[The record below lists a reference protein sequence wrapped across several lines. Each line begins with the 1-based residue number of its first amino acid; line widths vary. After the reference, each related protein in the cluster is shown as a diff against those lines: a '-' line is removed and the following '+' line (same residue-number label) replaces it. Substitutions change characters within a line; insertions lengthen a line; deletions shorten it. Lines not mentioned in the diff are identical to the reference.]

1 MAGGMSFHGALI
13 GLILYDNFANKTK
26 QNIVELANLLAF
38 CAPIGIFLGRIA
50 NFVNA
55 ELIGRATN
63 GTWGVIYSFADQ
75 PRHPSQIYE
84 ALFEGLLTFL
94 ILLIFS
100 KSKLKEKFNA
110 FSIFLICY
118 SLSRFFIEFYREP
131 DSQLGFI
138 FIIFNGTTANFTN
151 VNFWFDFLK
160 KC

>member
-1 MAGGMSFHGALI
+1 MI
-13 GLILYDNFANKTK
+13 IFANKTK

-63 GTWGVIYSFADQ
+63 GTWGIIYSFADQ

-84 ALFEGLLTFL
+84 AFFEGLLTFL
-94 ILLIFS
+94 ILFIFS
-100 KSKLKEKFNA
+100 RTKLKEKFNA
-110 FSIFLICY
+110 FSIFLIFY

-138 FIIFNGTTANFTN
+138 FNNFSMGQLLTLPMLIFGLI
-151 VNFWFDFLK
+151 FLK
-160 KC
+160 NAEKKQN